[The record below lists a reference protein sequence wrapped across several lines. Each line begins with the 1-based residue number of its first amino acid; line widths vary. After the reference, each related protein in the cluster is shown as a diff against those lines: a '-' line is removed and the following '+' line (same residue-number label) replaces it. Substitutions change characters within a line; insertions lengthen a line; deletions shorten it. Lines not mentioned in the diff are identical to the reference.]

1 MNSNMTP
8 PNSVITE
15 TVLNAL
21 IVDDEAE
28 LRKSVISILQTA
40 IPNYRFN
47 IDEASNGR
55 EALEKYKTGDWDLV
69 LMDVRMPEMNGLEAL
84 NAIKAHDP
92 RTFVVLMTAHAN
104 VQDAIS
110 AVKEGAYD
118 YLEKPVQPQRLI
130 EIVRRAQEASEMV
143 SRLAISNPIFDDDI
157 ESEFVGT
164 SKKMTDVFDLIHR
177 LCKVDTTVLVR
188 GENGT
193 GKELVAKAI
202 HFNSPRKNGSMV
214 AINCGAIPESLM
226 ESELF
231 GHEKGAFTGAHE
243 RKIGKFQLANNGT
256 IFLDEVA
263 ELKPEMQ
270 VKLLRVLQERKFTP
284 VGSSR
289 EVKTDARIIA
299 ATNRN
304 LEKMIED
311 GTFREDLFYR
321 LNVMPIFLPP
331 LRERAD
337 DIGEL
342 ASYIMKRF
350 NKSHARKLEGL
361 TPEALE
367 ILKRYRWPG
376 NIREL
381 ENVIERAFIVEN
393 GDEITA
399 ASLPDN
405 VVNSPSPSTANSQ
418 TNASAKSGA
427 NYGPNAGVQS
437 HDANREFSKDAGG
450 PMDYESFKEQAER
463 DFIVSAL
470 KANKGKINKTV
481 AEANIPKNTLL
492 RKIKKYGINVRDYTG
507 E

>member
-1 MNSNMTP
+1 MNQQ
-8 PNSVITE
+8 I
-15 TVLNAL
+15 NAL

-28 LRKSVISILQTA
+28 LRKSVISILRNAMPETQ
-40 IPNYRFN
+40 FK
-47 IDEASNGR
+47 IDEASDGA
-55 EALEKYKTGDWDLV
+55 EALAKYKTGDWDLV
-69 LMDVRMPEMNGLEAL
+69 LMDVRMPNMTGLEAL
-84 NAIKAHDP
+84 RAIKDHDP
-92 RTFVVLMTAHAN
+92 RTFVVLMTAHSN
-104 VQDAIS
+104 VQDAIL

-118 YLEKPVQPQRLI
+118 YLEKPVEPGKLVQI
-130 EIVRRAQEASEMV
+130 ITRAVEAREMV

-164 SKKMTDVFDLIHR
+164 SKKMRDVFDLIHR
-177 LCKVDTTVLVR
+177 LCKVDTTVLIR

-193 GKELVAKAI
+193 GKELVARAI
-202 HFNSPRKNGSMV
+202 HYNSPRKASSMI
-214 AINCGAIPESLM
+214 AINCGAIPEALM

-256 IFLDEVA
+256 IFLDEIG
-263 ELKPEMQ
+263 ELRPDMQ
-270 VKLLRVLQERKFTP
+270 VKLLRVLQERRFTP

-331 LRERAD
+331 LRERSD

-342 ASYIMKRF
+342 AQYFMKRF
-350 NKSHARKLEGL
+350 SKSHNRVITGIDDDTLA
-361 TPEALE
+361 
-367 ILKRYRWPG
+367 ILKTYRWPG

-381 ENVIERAFIVEN
+381 ENIIERAFIVEN
-393 GDEITA
+393 TDRITVS
-399 ASLPDN
+399 SLPEN
-405 VVNSPSPSTANSQ
+405 VLRKSQ
-418 TNASAKSGA
+418 EVAGSGA
-427 NYGPNAGVQS
+427 YAGPFSGSFVPPKS
-437 HDANREFSKDAGG
+437 HSG
-450 PMDYESFKEQAER
+450 PMDFEVFKEQAEK

-470 KANKGKINKTV
+470 RANKGRINKTV

-492 RKIKKYGINVRDYTG
+492 RKIKKYGINVRDYSV

>member
-1 MNSNMTP
+1 MNENRLS
-8 PNSVITE
+8 
-15 TVLNAL
+15 AL

-28 LRKSVISILQTA
+28 LRKSVISILRTS
-40 IPNYRFN
+40 IPDFEFD
-47 IDEASNGR
+47 IAEAADGK
-55 EALEKYKTGDWDLV
+55 EAFEKYKSGDWDLV
-69 LMDVRMPEMNGLEAL
+69 LMDVRMPEMNGIDAL
-84 NAIKAHDP
+84 KAIKDHDP
-92 RTFVVLMTAHAN
+92 RTFVVLMTAHSN
-104 VQDAIS
+104 VQDAIA

-118 YLEKPVQPQRLI
+118 YLEKPVQPQKLT
-130 EIVRRAQEASEMV
+130 EIVRRAHEASEMV
-143 SRLAISNPIFDDDI
+143 SRLAISNPIFDDDT
-157 ESEFVGT
+157 ESEFVGV
-164 SKKMTDVFDLIHR
+164 SKKMRDVFDLIHR
-177 LCKVDTTVLVR
+177 LCKVDTTVLIR

-202 HFNSPRKNGSMV
+202 HFNSPRKSGSMV
-214 AINCGAIPESLM
+214 AINCGAIPENLM

-263 ELKPEMQ
+263 ELRPDMQ

-284 VGSSR
+284 VGGSR

-337 DIGEL
+337 DINEL
-342 ASYIMKRF
+342 AQFFIKRF
-350 NKSHARKLEGL
+350 NKTHSRSITTLAD
-361 TPEALE
+361 EALAV
-367 ILKRYRWPG
+367 LKGYRWPG

-381 ENVIERAFIVEN
+381 ENAIERAFIVEN
-393 GDEITA
+393 GDRITS
-399 ASLPDN
+399 ASLPEN
-405 VVNSPSPSTANSQ
+405 ILRQAKEAMPGTSRPIATAA
-418 TNASAKSGA
+418 TSG
-427 NYGPNAGVQS
+427 GP
-437 HDANREFSKDAGG
+437 HG
-450 PMDYESFKEQAER
+450 PMDFEAFKEQAEKE
-463 DFIVSAL
+463 FIMNAL
-470 KANKGKINKTV
+470 RANKGKINKTV

-492 RKIKKYGINVRDYTG
+492 RKIKKYGINVR
-507 E
+507 EFSQE